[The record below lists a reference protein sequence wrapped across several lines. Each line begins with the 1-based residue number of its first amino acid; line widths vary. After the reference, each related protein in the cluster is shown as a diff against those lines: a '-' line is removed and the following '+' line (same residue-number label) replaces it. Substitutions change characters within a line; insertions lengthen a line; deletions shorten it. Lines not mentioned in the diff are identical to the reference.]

1 MKRTMKLFA
10 LFAMMMAMFWGASSA
25 MADTSAPGNVG
36 PGQQSE
42 GAAGGWSDNFDSY
55 ATGTNLHNVGG
66 WKGWDNDPT
75 FTAFTTDDEA
85 ASAPNSVDINFASD
99 LVHEYSGYT
108 SGQWV
113 FSGKLFIPSSY
124 TGQSY
129 LIFLNTY
136 ADGGPNNWSTQIYFQ
151 DGMVVNADDTTQML
165 PYTTDNWLDW
175 ELTIDL
181 DADTQDFM
189 IDGAY
194 LYQGRSWK
202 DGASGGGAANI
213 GAIDLF
219 ANGATTVYYDDLM
232 LMPASPTAVQFDTMS
247 ATSNGSMTGALL
259 ALAGLSLIA
268 GMAIISRRRA
278 S

>member
-1 MKRTMKLFA
+1 
-10 LFAMMMAMFWGASSA
+10 
-25 MADTSAPGNVG
+25 
-36 PGQQSE
+36 
-42 GAAGGWSDNFDSY
+42 
-55 ATGTNLHNVGG
+55 
-66 WKGWDNDPT
+66 
-75 FTAFTTDDEA
+75 
-85 ASAPNSVDINFASD
+85 
-99 LVHEYSGYT
+99 
-108 SGQWV
+108 
-113 FSGKLFIPSSY
+113 
-124 TGQSY
+124 
-129 LIFLNTY
+129 
-136 ADGGPNNWSTQIYFQ
+136 
-151 DGMVVNADDTTQML
+151 MVVNADDTTQML

-247 ATSNGSMTGALL
+247 ATSNGSMTAPGCSAC
-259 ALAGLSLIA
+259 AIASLTDVA
-268 GMAIISRRRA
+268 V
-278 S
+278 